1 MDLSRKLAGYTLIL
15 ASLGLAGISGFVSNS
30 GLSAMLPGI
39 PGIGYLGFVIAVA
52 LVGLGVAVSSE
63 VASQRFAGAA
73 IFAAFLAGTAF
84 TDRQTNFIS
93 FQSQVQAADQV
104 AEDRNAAY
112 RESAQAL
119 KLTRAEISKLEAEL
133 VLMQSQDA
141 EGIKKAQLLLSGLGL
156 YEGKIDGQRGPRT
169 LNAMR
174 AYGKALRERLGTL
187 RTDETKHSS
196 IVSQGEV
203 KSAAPF
209 DMDQASL
216 YATLITVFSVLLS
229 FAGGYL
235 TSSGKED
242 EIEQLEEIA
251 DTIEADVLDL
261 HEWLNK
267 RAA

>member
-1 MDLSRKLAGYTLIL
+1 MDLSRKLAGYTLIF

-156 YEGKIDGQRGPRT
+156 YEGKIDGQRGPKT

-196 IVSQGEV
+196 IVSTRRGEECSTLRHGSGVVICDPDYCFLCSPVFCRGIPDFIRQGRR
-203 KSAAPF
+203 
-209 DMDQASL
+209 
-216 YATLITVFSVLLS
+216 
-229 FAGGYL
+229 
-235 TSSGKED
+235 
-242 EIEQLEEIA
+242 
-251 DTIEADVLDL
+251 
-261 HEWLNK
+261 N
-267 RAA
+267 RAIGRDCRYHRSRCARPSRMAQ